1 MKQLFLNRPFMLLM
15 VSDIFQ
21 NLGIWIRNMALLF
34 FVIEQTDGDPIAVS
48 ILTIVEYFPIFLFSI
63 IGGVMAD
70 RWRRKRTMIWGYI
83 FSFLSVLIII
93 LVIETGYWQAV
104 FAATAVSAIV
114 SQFSQPSSMKII
126 KQHVEESQIQAA
138 MEISQMFMS
147 LFIIIGPIV
156 QIIIPE
162 VILD

>member
-70 RWRRKRTMIWGYI
+70 R
-83 FSFLSVLIII
+83 S
-93 LVIETGYWQAV
+93 ET
-104 FAATAVSAIV
+104 
-114 SQFSQPSSMKII
+114 
-126 KQHVEESQIQAA
+126 
-138 MEISQMFMS
+138 
-147 LFIIIGPIV
+147 
-156 QIIIPE
+156 
-162 VILD
+162 